1 MTCGVC
7 SQPHHYLLHRD
18 ASVLQ
23 APAVPTLQTPRAA
36 VHAAGSTPPRSV
48 SVTPAPTGTENLH
61 SVSEHSG
68 SYGVVL
74 GTTRTLVVDVTGQ
87 HQNCRA
93 VLDTGAQS
101 SFITL
106 NCAQRLGLPRNKCPY
121 TVSGLGG
128 ELVKNFGMVTCD
140 LQPCKSDVPSFQV
153 EMVVVEKVSSE
164 MPNVSFPPEVVE
176 EYKDFELADPLFF
189 EKSSVDILLD
199 NGVVSELIMDK
210 PTTVKPNIPKVIETI
225 FGFVVSGR
233 LYNDTEQQT
242 ESFHLTISLEKT
254 LDKTLRDF
262 WEVEELPCKPVLS
275 PQDQLAEDIYVRDHS
290 RDEGGRYIVPLPFVP
305 DAPILGD
312 SRAAAER
319 RLLATERKL
328 ACSPVLQQAYN
339 DFMLEYEKLDHME
352 LYTGREPSKYLIP
365 HHSIL
370 RPSSTSTP
378 LRVVF
383 DASAKTSTNVSLNDT
398 QLTGPNLYRDIGA
411 IITNFRLFEYCF
423 ASDIC
428 KMYRAILV
436 RESDRKYQH
445 ILYRSSVDE
454 PIKVY
459 ELKTITY
466 GVSSS
471 PFLAIRTLLQL
482 ASDEGERFPSAAEV
496 VRQGIYMDDILWSCA
511 TFSQAC
517 ALQDELINMLQC
529 GGLVLKKWSSNC
541 EQLFERVPAEHR
553 ETTVTFQKDRD
564 DVSIKLLG
572 LKWSPV
578 FDSFSFSMNKKD
590 TVNTKRSV
598 LKTLASIY
606 DPVGYIAPC
615 TFVAKSILQDLWKV
629 GLGWDDPLP
638 QDVCEQWLAFIEDLP
653 RLSELQI
660 QRHILLPNV
669 TECELVGFSDASS
682 RGNSRGLC
690 RRNCRR
696 ITGWLWED
704 REYDLAPHDCGTPLS
719 SPHALANLTYSQTL
733 GSVWPER
740 ATSRQREEQ
749 HEGQREEHSVAEV

>member
-36 VHAAGSTPPRSV
+36 VHAAGPSPPRSV
-48 SVTPAPTGTENLH
+48 SVTPASTGTENLH
-61 SVSEHSG
+61 SVSENSG

-74 GTTRTLVVDVTGQ
+74 GTTRTLVVDITGQ

-93 VLDTGAQS
+93 CVRDSGAQS

-140 LQPCKSDVPSFQV
+140 LKPCKSDVPSFQV

-176 EYKDFELADPLFF
+176 EYKNFELADPLFF

-225 FGFVVSGR
+225 FGYVVSGR
-233 LYNDTEQQT
+233 LYNDTAT
-242 ESFHLTISLEKT
+242 PTRSFHLTISLEKT

-328 ACSPVLQQAYN
+328 ARSPVLQQAYN

-352 LYTGREPSKYLIP
+352 LYTGSEPSKYLVP
-365 HHSIL
+365 HHI
-370 RPSSTSTP
+370 
-378 LRVVF
+378 
-383 DASAKTSTNVSLNDT
+383 
-398 QLTGPNLYRDIGA
+398 
-411 IITNFRLFEYCF
+411 
-423 ASDIC
+423 
-428 KMYRAILV
+428 
-436 RESDRKYQH
+436 
-445 ILYRSSVDE
+445 DE

-529 GGLVLKKWSSNC
+529 GGLVLKKWSSNS

-572 LKWSPV
+572 LKWSPM
-578 FDSFSFSMNKKD
+578 FDAFSFSLNKQD

-615 TFVAKSILQDLWKV
+615 TFVAKCILQDLWKV

-638 QDVCEQWLAFIEDLP
+638 QDVCEQWLTFIDELP

-682 RGNSRGLC
+682 RGYAACIYVISRHQSNVKC
-690 RRNCRR
+690 RLLMARSKVAPVKVHT
-696 ITGWLWED
+696 IPKMELMAAALLAKLMKSA
-704 REYDLAPHDCGTPLS
+704 DLAE
-719 SPHALANLTYSQTL
+719 YSQPEIL
-733 GSVWPER
+733 DLVGS
-740 ATSRQREEQ
+740 
-749 HEGQREEHSVAEV
+749 